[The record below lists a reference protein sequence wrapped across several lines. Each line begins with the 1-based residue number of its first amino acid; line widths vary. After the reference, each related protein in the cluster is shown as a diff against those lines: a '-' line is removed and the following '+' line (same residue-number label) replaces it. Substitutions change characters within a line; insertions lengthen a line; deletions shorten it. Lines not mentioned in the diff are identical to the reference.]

1 MMHFNSKSL
10 WDRCLHILVAGLIFA
25 SAGFHLVFYFHQ
37 INFCY
42 DNKRDCHLVF
52 CTFAFK
58 VKHFIIIPLFFF
70 VKCFIIIS
78 FVFFQFISPV
88 ILELDITSQVAIFYS
103 FESDQK
109 RVNLCNVI
117 SEIRFGVESFLS
129 CWFSSFH
136 ILK

>member
-1 MMHFNSKSL
+1 MMHFNSKSS
-10 WDRCLHILVAGLIFA
+10 WDRCLHIVVAGLIFA
-25 SAGFHLVFYFHQ
+25 STGFHLVFYFHQ

-42 DNKRDCHLVF
+42 DNKRDCHLVS

-58 VKHFIIIPLFFF
+58 VKHF
-70 VKCFIIIS
+70 VIIS
-78 FVFFQFISPV
+78 FVFFQLISRG

>member
-1 MMHFNSKSL
+1 MTHFNSKSS

-58 VKHFIIIPLFFF
+58 VKHF
-70 VKCFIIIS
+70 VIIS
-78 FVFFQFISPV
+78 FVFFQLISRG